1 MQRAPGRASYGSS
14 LLQNAVSGNSLWSSS
29 SAIINYVTT
38 LCEAGLASIAYF
50 YFDFRDLDKQCSRNL
65 LQSLLFQLSTLSDA
79 FCDILSGL
87 YVTHDEGTRQPIDS
101 DLTQC
106 LKEMLTIPNQGPI
119 YLIMDA
125 INECPNTS
133 SIPSAREQV
142 LNLVQDLVH
151 LRLPNLRICITSRSE
166 VDISEALNPLA
177 SQTISLHDE
186 LGQSKDIVNYVRSVV
201 YSDANI
207 FMKTWM
213 KEDQELII
221 EVLSARADGMY
232 ER

>member
-1 MQRAPGRASYGSS
+1 M
-14 LLQNAVSGNSLWSSS
+14 
-29 SAIINYVTT
+29 
-38 LCEAGLASIAYF
+38 
-50 YFDFRDLDKQCSRNL
+50 
-65 LQSLLFQLSTLSDA
+65 
-79 FCDILSGL
+79 
-87 YVTHDEGTRQPIDS
+87 THDEGARQPIDS

-106 LKEMLTIPNQGPI
+106 LKEMLTVPNQGPI

-133 SIPSAREQV
+133 GIPSAREQV

-186 LGQSKDIVNYVRSVV
+186 LGQSKDIANYVRSVV

-213 KEDQELII
+213 KEDKELII
-221 EVLSARADGMY
+221 AVLSERADGMY

>member
-1 MQRAPGRASYGSS
+1 
-14 LLQNAVSGNSLWSSS
+14 
-29 SAIINYVTT
+29 
-38 LCEAGLASIAYF
+38 
-50 YFDFRDLDKQCSRNL
+50 
-65 LQSLLFQLSTLSDA
+65 
-79 FCDILSGL
+79 
-87 YVTHDEGTRQPIDS
+87 
-101 DLTQC
+101 
-106 LKEMLTIPNQGPI
+106 MLTVPNQGPI

-133 SIPSAREQV
+133 GIPSAREQV

-213 KEDQELII
+213 KEDKELII